1 MSSTLIMREG
11 ETIVLGG
18 LIQET
23 ESETRSQTPILGS
36 IPLLG
41 YLFSNTTKT
50 TNKSELI
57 IYVTPHISYG
67 EEFKTVSLPN
77 REE

>member
-1 MSSTLIMREG
+1 MSSTLVIKEG

-23 ESETRSQTPILGS
+23 ESETRTQVPLLGS
-36 IPLLG
+36 IPILG
-41 YLFSNTTKT
+41 YLFSSTTRD

-57 IYVTPHISYG
+57 IYITPHISYG
-67 EEFKTVSLPN
+67 EAFQNVSLPMQ
-77 REE
+77 E

>member
-1 MSSTLIMREG
+1 MREG

-18 LIQET
+18 LVQET
-23 ESETRSQTPILGS
+23 ESETRTQTPILGS

-41 YLFSNTTKT
+41 YLFSSTSISTV
-50 TNKSELI
+50 KSELI

-67 EEFKTVSLPN
+67 EAFRNVSLPGQQ
-77 REE
+77 E